1 MTYPTAPTLPQHL
14 TRAAKEA
21 PDRIALIHDAGAMT
35 FAELDALSR
44 CYAAGLKAL
53 GFGVGDRIALWL
65 PNTPEHYALAYA
77 VWRIGGVMLGVNTRF
92 KAKEVE
98 DIVGRAGAK
107 LLAYQPGFKDIDFE
121 GILEGVDA
129 SALTALERVITFGDS
144 PAGDILGRPTTPLAE
159 LEAHGAL
166 DEDFSTPDTPCQI
179 FTTSGTTSRPK
190 FVLHAHRTLGLHAER
205 LPAYWGLDRED
216 GVLFQAAPLCGVVGL
231 NVATLGVAA
240 IRSQIIQAIYE
251 PVSAA
256 TLFVEHGVTHMI
268 GMDAMYERMLESRP
282 EKIPFPKLAPC
293 PSFGA
298 NPPLEAY
305 LQITRDRGLP
315 VCAVYG
321 MSEVMALFSFQSMDY
336 AEADRV
342 IGGGHPVHPET
353 VIRVCDPDTDAI
365 LPIGEEGEVQIK
377 GPTVMMEYADNPEA
391 TAKAF
396 TADGFLRTGDL
407 GRMRE
412 DGSFVYLARMGDVL
426 RLAGFLTNPIDI
438 EKELETDPAIQEAQV
453 VQARVGTRDRAV
465 AFVLLTG
472 AAPFDEARAI
482 QHCKSRLADYK
493 VPLRVIPLDEFPV
506 TESAN
511 AIKVRKTDLRKM
523 AEAELNQ

>member
-1 MTYPTAPTLPQHL
+1 
-14 TRAAKEA
+14 
-21 PDRIALIHDAGAMT
+21 
-35 FAELDALSR
+35 
-44 CYAAGLKAL
+44 
-53 GFGVGDRIALWL
+53 
-65 PNTPEHYALAYA
+65 
-77 VWRIGGVMLGVNTRF
+77 
-92 KAKEVE
+92 
-98 DIVGRAGAK
+98 
-107 LLAYQPGFKDIDFE
+107 
-121 GILEGVDA
+121 
-129 SALTALERVITFGDS
+129 
-144 PAGDILGRPTTPLAE
+144 
-159 LEAHGAL
+159 
-166 DEDFSTPDTPCQI
+166 
-179 FTTSGTTSRPK
+179 
-190 FVLHAHRTLGLHAER
+190 
-205 LPAYWGLDRED
+205 
-216 GVLFQAAPLCGVVGL
+216 
-231 NVATLGVAA
+231 
-240 IRSQIIQAIYE
+240 
-251 PVSAA
+251 
-256 TLFVEHGVTHMI
+256 
-268 GMDAMYERMLESRP
+268 
-282 EKIPFPKLAPC
+282 
-293 PSFGA
+293 
-298 NPPLEAY
+298 
-305 LQITRDRGLP
+305 
-315 VCAVYG
+315 
-321 MSEVMALFSFQSMDY
+321 MSEVMALFSFQRMDY
-336 AEADRV
+336 SQADRV

-353 VIRVCDPDTDAI
+353 EIRVCDPDTDAI

-453 VQARVGTRDRAV
+453 VQARGGTRDRAG